1 MMAQSY
7 PYSIEHIGE
16 NAYKCIE
23 DEYYGDVEE
32 GIISFECAA
41 YKDKD
46 PYVYFNIISYRKDI
60 AQLSNNAKTITDDG
74 FKYTESYPIEIHL
87 DNDEKLFSSFS
98 LYYDSRKEKYQ
109 NATTG
114 VGVVGFYFSRMNSN
128 KVSLSDFN
136 NFKKCQYVAQQLRTH
151 SITKIV
157 INGVTVKFVDFK
169 TKDTF
174 DSMFNVLGEKIG
186 EPEKFRYTASSSSS
200 SPSSSSFSTTTSS
213 SSTTASKTVTAS
225 NPTATGNMGYL
236 NVTPS
241 GDIVCRIDDL
251 NIVGAKEKNVQVMLV
266 FDYEDKE
273 ENVSVFKENTK
284 PNYDDSV
291 YESFRIIGSVDEIKT
306 LRNRNSARYGVYLW
320 VWLDNGDGS
329 FKTLAEIKHGI
340 VTIYKDGSGWALM

>member
-1 MMAQSY
+1 MFVQNMMAQSY

-32 GIISFECAA
+32 GIIRFECAA

-46 PYVYFNIISYRKDI
+46 PYVYFDIISYRKDI

-87 DNDEKLFSSFS
+87 DNEEKLFSSFS
-98 LYYDSRKEKYQ
+98 VYYDSRKEKYQ

-128 KVSLSDFN
+128 KVSLSGFN

-151 SITKIV
+151 SITRIV

-200 SPSSSSFSTTTSS
+200 SSSATV
-213 SSTTASKTVTAS
+213 SKTVTAS
-225 NPTATGNMGYL
+225 KPFATGRIGYF
-236 NVTPS
+236 NITPI
-241 GDIVCRIDDL
+241 GDIFFRIDDL
-251 NIVGAKEKNVQVMLV
+251 KIVGAKGKNVQVMLV

-273 ENVSVFKENTK
+273 ETVSVFKENTT
-284 PNYDDSV
+284 PSYDDSV

-340 VTIYKDGSGWALM
+340 VTIYKDGSGWALK